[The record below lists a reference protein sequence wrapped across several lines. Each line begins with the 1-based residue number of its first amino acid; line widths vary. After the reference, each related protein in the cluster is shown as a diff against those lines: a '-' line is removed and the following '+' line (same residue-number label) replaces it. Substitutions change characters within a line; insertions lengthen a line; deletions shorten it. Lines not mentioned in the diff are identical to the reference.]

1 MTTNTLRASMLWY
14 YIPSG
19 RGIKNPAGKLNSL
32 SCVSMDGSVWLV
44 LDSMVATVNAKVV
57 RPLEASGA
65 RVGWVRFDERD
76 VDSIIATARYAM
88 TARAAMIRA
97 GIEASVASIMQKLSG
112 IASNDAE
119 GRKKVERHA
128 YSTTWRA
135 RKMLTDLREC
145 ALLFDLTGEFAPLFD
160 ATHLVIKTQDA
171 LLWQKV
177 KGAVLPS
184 PSVLNLAADAE
195 VSQAIAPIFAPPT
208 EPEFDMTAAIE
219 AHYAPTTTDGESHR
233 CEDGLTDEE
242 FDATLGNG
250 GEPLPQDINEDEQKD
265 EVAMHALAADEVEPE
280 PATPTTWAWGR

>member
-88 TARAAMIRA
+88 TARAALIRD

-177 KGAVLPS
+177 KGGAQPALAVPVALD
-184 PSVLNLAADAE
+184 L
-195 VSQAIAPIFAPPT
+195 
-208 EPEFDMTAAIE
+208 TAALE
-219 AHYAPTTTDGESHR
+219 AHFAPTTTDGESHLSD
-233 CEDGLTDEE
+233 DGLTDEE
-242 FDATLGNG
+242 FDATLGNN
-250 GEPLPQDINEDEQKD
+250 GEPPPQDINEDEQKD
-265 EVAMHALAADEVEPE
+265 EAAMQALDASTPEVEPE
-280 PATPTTWAWGR
+280 PTTPTTWAWGR